1 MCHCDPIKLAVA
13 KKINKK
19 MVIVNNDKVIYNMPF
34 WVKIKQRKDIED
46 LADSF
51 NKTKKRCIDSII
63 EFETKFSP
71 RSSIG

>member
-1 MCHCDPIKLAVA
+1 
-13 KKINKK
+13 